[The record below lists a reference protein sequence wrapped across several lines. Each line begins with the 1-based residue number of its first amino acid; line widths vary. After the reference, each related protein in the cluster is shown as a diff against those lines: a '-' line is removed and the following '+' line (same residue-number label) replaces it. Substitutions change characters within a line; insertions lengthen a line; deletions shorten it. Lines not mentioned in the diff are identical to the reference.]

1 MLALWNLSE
10 DCCQWHGVTCNK
22 GHVVPLDLSEKSIS
36 GGLVQS
42 SASITPVLK
51 LSHNNMAST
60 MPESFVNLSKL
71 VILELK
77 SCGLNG
83 SFPIDI

>member
-42 SASITPVLK
+42 SGLFSLQYIESLN
-51 LSHNNMAST
+51 LEFNNLCSV
-60 MPESFVNLSKL
+60 MPS
-71 VILELK
+71 
-77 SCGLNG
+77 
-83 SFPIDI
+83 